1 MNTFSRTLISKWISK
16 SIDSSIHMDPPKDTW
31 AIKER
36 WRFIFFHNTMCF
48 HKMIL
53 LEIQA
58 PIVYEYFSRVSLN
71 CHSNQ
76 IFLNNID
83 IQKLVSH
90 VHHEYVVLMLCHR
103 KTTCYSMCK
112 ITFSDHVWHLYGSP
126 DRSYVQSLSHT
137 GHMYKSFPE
146 TNENI
151 IYYWIH
157 WKFEKNISIY
167 PDFNAWIA
175 HVYEVKRII
184 CFMIYSGI
192 SYVQMILHMWR
203 IMSFGREAFETRTA
217 LKLWSTMLYFHMV
230 S

>member
-16 SIDSSIHMDPPKDTW
+16 SIDFSIHMDPPKDTW

-90 VHHEYVVLMLCHR
+90 VHHEYVVSMLCHR

-112 ITFSDHVWHLYGSP
+112 ITFSDHVSWCLAFIWFT
-126 DRSYVQSLSHT
+126 RSFLCTKLEPHWSHGYIFSWNRWKYYLLFNEFYMSSL
-137 GHMYKSFPE
+137 
-146 TNENI
+146 
-151 IYYWIH
+151 
-157 WKFEKNISIY
+157 
-167 PDFNAWIA
+167 
-175 HVYEVKRII
+175 
-184 CFMIYSGI
+184 
-192 SYVQMILHMWR
+192 
-203 IMSFGREAFETRTA
+203 
-217 LKLWSTMLYFHMV
+217 
-230 S
+230 

>member
-1 MNTFSRTLISKWISK
+1 MIKNVHYEYIFPNIDFKMNIKINRLLYSYGSTKRYLSYKRTMKIY
-16 SIDSSIHMDPPKDTW
+16 
-31 AIKER
+31 
-36 WRFIFFHNTMCF
+36 FFHNTMCF

-90 VHHEYVVLMLCHR
+90 VHHEYVVSMLCHR

-137 GHMYKSFPE
+137 GHMYTSFPE

-151 IYYWIH
+151 IYY
-157 WKFEKNISIY
+157 S
-167 PDFNAWIA
+167 
-175 HVYEVKRII
+175 
-184 CFMIYSGI
+184 
-192 SYVQMILHMWR
+192 
-203 IMSFGREAFETRTA
+203 MS
-217 LKLWSTMLYFHMV
+217 LI
-230 S
+230 